1 VVHAGESLAFGLEAF
16 KEDVVGDADADEL
29 DSDKALEGSG
39 LFGQPDL
46 AHAAF
51 AEFAHRAIRPDET
64 GGGIRGVRLWR
75 VRR

>member
-1 VVHAGESLAFGLEAF
+1 
-16 KEDVVGDADADEL
+16 
-29 DSDKALEGSG
+29 